1 MVKFYMTRSVYWQ
14 IATAWP
20 EAILQSVPPTLT
32 EIQRI
37 SRRLASAEAR
47 TDKIRAERDEAMVA
61 AHAGGE
67 SPKLIAVAA
76 GISEM
81 TVFKILRQARA
92 RRSDG

>member
-1 MVKFYMTRSVYWQ
+1 MSESVYLQ

-20 EAILQSVPPTLT
+20 GAILQSVPQTLT

-47 TDKIRAERDEAMVA
+47 TDKIRAERDAAIVA

-81 TVFKILRQARA
+81 TVYKVLRA
-92 RRSDG
+92 RRGET

>member
-1 MVKFYMTRSVYWQ
+1 M
-14 IATAWP
+14 
-20 EAILQSVPPTLT
+20 PPTLT

-37 SRRLASAEAR
+37 SRRLATAEAR
-47 TDKIRAERDEAMVA
+47 AGKIRAERDAAIVA

-81 TVFKILRQARA
+81 TVYKILRQAR
-92 RRSDG
+92 SKEE

>member
-1 MVKFYMTRSVYWQ
+1 MMH
-14 IATAWP
+14 ATLYREKATSHRG
-20 EAILQSVPPTLT
+20 AILRKVPPTLT

-37 SRRLASAEAR
+37 SRRLATAEERA
-47 TDKIRAERDEAMVA
+47 TKIRAERDAAIAA

-81 TVFKILRQARA
+81 TVFKILRAARTKEE
-92 RRSDG
+92 

>member
-1 MVKFYMTRSVYWQ
+1 MHEVLHRQTVTSWRQS
-14 IATAWP
+14 
-20 EAILQSVPPTLT
+20 ILREVPPTLT

-47 TDKIRAERDEAMVA
+47 TDKIRAERDAGIVA

>member
-1 MVKFYMTRSVYWQ
+1 M
-14 IATAWP
+14 
-20 EAILQSVPPTLT
+20 PPTLT

-47 TDKIRAERDEAMVA
+47 TEKIRAERDAAIVA

-81 TVFKILRQARA
+81 TVFKILRQARTTEDN
-92 RRSDG
+92 DG

>member
-1 MVKFYMTRSVYWQ
+1 
-14 IATAWP
+14 
-20 EAILQSVPPTLT
+20 
-32 EIQRI
+32 
-37 SRRLASAEAR
+37 LASAEAR
-47 TDKIRAERDEAMVA
+47 TDKIRAERDAAIVA

-92 RRSDG
+92 REE

>member
-1 MVKFYMTRSVYWQ
+1 MHETLYRQTLPSWRQS
-14 IATAWP
+14 
-20 EAILQSVPPTLT
+20 ILRDVPPTLT

-47 TDKIRAERDEAMVA
+47 TDKIRAERDAAIVA
-61 AHAGGE
+61 AHARGE

-92 RRSDG
+92 KEE

>member
-1 MVKFYMTRSVYWQ
+1 
-14 IATAWP
+14 
-20 EAILQSVPPTLT
+20 VPPTLT

-47 TDKIRAERDEAMVA
+47 TDKIRAERDAGIVA

-92 RRSDG
+92 KEE

>member
-1 MVKFYMTRSVYWQ
+1 
-14 IATAWP
+14 
-20 EAILQSVPPTLT
+20 LT

-37 SRRLASAEAR
+37 SRRLAAAETR
-47 TDKIRAERDEAMVA
+47 TDKIRAERDAAIVA

-67 SPKLIAVAA
+67 GPKLIAVAA

-92 RRSDG
+92 KEE